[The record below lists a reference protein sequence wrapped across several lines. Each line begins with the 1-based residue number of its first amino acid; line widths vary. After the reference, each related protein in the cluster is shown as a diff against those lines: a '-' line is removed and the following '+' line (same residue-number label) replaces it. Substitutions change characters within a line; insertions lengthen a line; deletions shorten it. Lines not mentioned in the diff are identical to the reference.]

1 MLPRIITPRSYSFAA
16 NPTTYTST
24 KIPGLSKPL
33 TVLFASLPAR
43 LLPRLAGV
51 PRALPRSSLYST
63 YHAPRFETLGLTMA
77 TATEIHLSPSTDS
90 GIYSLNVSEEAARAA
105 SEVLQEDMENHHIFF
120 NEKGFHSM

>member
-1 MLPRIITPRSYSFAA
+1 
-16 NPTTYTST
+16 
-24 KIPGLSKPL
+24 
-33 TVLFASLPAR
+33 
-43 LLPRLAGV
+43 
-51 PRALPRSSLYST
+51 
-63 YHAPRFETLGLTMA
+63 MA